1 MTWRPPWAGCQ
12 RKSSTGR
19 GWLREGVVNHG
30 ERGFNGCPH
39 TIVVVVSWGFGFRV
53 GWVSD
58 FQASMIERAIGRT
71 LRKWRRGRDLSLVEA
86 GRLMR
91 CSNAK
96 ISMMENAVRP
106 INPVDVMAAGFAYQV
121 PGPERDRLYGEAM
134 WAKSQ
139 RALAGVE
146 ESLLFDAARDYV
158 ELEFEASLM
167 RILGETLLPG
177 LLQIPDYTRAAIIAD
192 DPLRAEVVAVQQ
204 AALRVARRGRL
215 EGKDPLRVEA
225 VFTEGLLNY
234 VVGGPVVMKAQ
245 LLYLMEL
252 SERPNVEIQ
261 VVPFR
266 AGAYPSMGST
276 FTVLSF
282 PHEQHVDVVYVE
294 NFMQGQYMEHPRDRE
309 LCSLKFAA
317 LRKVALS
324 PGESMELIAEV
335 VERL

>member
-1 MTWRPPWAGCQ
+1 M
-12 RKSSTGR
+12 
-19 GWLREGVVNHG
+19 N
-30 ERGFNGCPH
+30 
-39 TIVVVVSWGFGFRV
+39 
-53 GWVSD
+53 D
-58 FQASMIERAIGRT
+58 FQATMLERAIGRT
-71 LRKWRRGRDLSLVEA
+71 LRKWRRSRDLSLVEA
-86 GRLMR
+86 GSLLR

-106 INPVDVMAAGFAYQV
+106 VNPTDVMAAGFAYQV
-121 PGPERDRLYGEAM
+121 GGPERDKLYGDAV
-134 WAKSQ
+134 WAKQ
-139 RALAGVE
+139 HRALAAVE

-158 ELEFEASLM
+158 ELEFEASLL
-167 RILGETLLPG
+167 RILGASLLPG
-177 LLQIPDYTRAAIIAD
+177 LLQIPDYTKAAIIAD
-192 DPLRAEVVAVQQ
+192 DPLRAEVVAEQQ
-204 AALRVARRGRL
+204 TVLRSARQGRL
-215 EGKDPLRVEA
+215 GGRDPLRVEA

-234 VVGGPVVMKAQ
+234 VVGGPAVMRAQ

-266 AGAYPSMGST
+266 AGAYPAMGST

-309 LCSLKFAA
+309 LCNLKFAA
-317 LRKVALS
+317 LRRVALS
-324 PGESMELIAEV
+324 PGESVELIAET